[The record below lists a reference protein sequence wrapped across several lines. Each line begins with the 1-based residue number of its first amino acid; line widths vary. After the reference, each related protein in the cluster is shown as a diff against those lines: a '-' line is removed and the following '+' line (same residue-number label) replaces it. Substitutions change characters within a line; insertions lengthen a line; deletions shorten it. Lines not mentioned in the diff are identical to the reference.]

1 MGGPNPAAFITPPDF
16 TVPAATLA
24 MQSDLGRRALE
35 SRQKLLGYAAN
46 QPIETWTPDIFGNQ
60 GMQTQ
65 AAQIAAIN
73 AFKNKELEKQINP
86 EVAAVRE
93 QLPKMIAED
102 LKPGTWQKQMDDWAK
117 RTGLIQLL
125 GSGLQDSTVG
135 KSALF
140 DRATLEGMQ
149 FRRAQEQAAA
159 QLLAA
164 NQQPVAGLDPQSV
177 LNMQNAAS
185 ANAMQQRAA
194 HRDAML
200 KAAGGEQQSTT
211 DWVNQMMGSTN
222 QAVES
227 NRKDWQNYQQA
238 MLQSAQSQ
246 ANSRNALIGAG
257 IGALGTIG
265 GAAIGGPM
273 GAALGG
279 KLAGMIGGAGGAN
292 VNPGYMGMQDGM
304 RTYARPGS
312 TYMGYT

>member
-1 MGGPNPAAFITPPDF
+1 MGGPNPADFLSRPDF
-16 TVPAATLA
+16 TVPAAQLA
-24 MQSDLGRRALE
+24 MQSELGRRALE
-35 SRQKLLGYAAN
+35 SRQKLFGYAVN
-46 QPIETWTPDIFGNQ
+46 QPIETWTPDIFGDQ

-102 LKPGTWQKQMDDWAK
+102 LKPGSWQKQMDDWAK
-117 RTGLIQLL
+117 RTGLIQML

-149 FRRAQEQAAA
+149 FRRGQEQAAA
-159 QLLAA
+159 QLLSA

-177 LNMQNAAS
+177 LNMQNAAN
-185 ANAMQQRAA
+185 ANALQQRTAFK
-194 HRDAML
+194 DAML
-200 KAAGGEQQSTT
+200 KYAGGEQQSTT

-227 NRKDWQNYQQA
+227 HRKDWQNYQNS
-238 MLQSAQSQ
+238 MLKAEQESA
-246 ANSRNALIGAG
+246 NRMNALY
-257 IGALGTIG
+257 
-265 GAAIGGPM
+265 GAAIG
-273 GAALGG
+273 AAGS
-279 KLAGMIGGAGGAN
+279 AAGG
-292 VNPGYMGMQDGM
+292 YLS
-304 RTYARPGS
+304 RPPKP
-312 TYMGYT
+312 